1 MRHGLRNVYRPHPAG
16 PPGSGGLVQNLQL
29 LDQGQQL
36 FWLICAAVCKL
47 QKRGLPCCE
56 HLLTAVHHVQV
67 RVLAQLPQL
76 QRGINRQ
83 QKILSSLPQ
92 R

>member
-1 MRHGLRNVYRPHPAG
+1 MG
-16 PPGSGGLVQNLQL
+16 PTLSGCQWVEL
-29 LDQGQQL
+29 LFRDFSPWIRASKAL
-36 FWLICAAVCKL
+36 WPMCAAVCRI
-47 QKRGLPCCE
+47 QKRGLLCWE